1 MKRKKISVVITTYNR
16 APQLL
21 KCVDS
26 VIGQDYPSSMYEI
39 IVVNDCSTDS
49 TKSVMGGISKV
60 HKNIRILSHSKNKGE
75 AGARNTGIKAAR
87 GNIIAFIDDD
97 CIAGKGWL
105 SSINHAFVDG
115 VDGVEGITVTKGGKG
130 PFDNYVENLHG
141 GKYMTCNMSYRA
153 PLIKKIGC
161 DGRLRHANR
170 VDSDLA
176 FSVIESGGKLVFS
189 REASV
194 EHSITRGSFRSKLR
208 RKKFFMNDALLYKK
222 HPALYKK
229 DIKFPFEKFTPFYIF
244 LAAASLINPLFLAGL
259 FLAAAIEL
267 IDRRWHAGPVDF
279 VKFAVL
285 QSIGSFVI
293 IASVLYGCWKYG
305 SSPRIL
311 LPFKS

>member
-21 KCVDS
+21 KCVNS
-26 VIGQDYPSSMYEI
+26 VINQNYPRNMYEI

-49 TKSVMGGISKV
+49 TKSVMDGISRS
-60 HKNIRILSHSKNKGE
+60 HKNIRVLSHSENRGE
-75 AGARNTGIKAAR
+75 AGARNTGIKAA
-87 GNIIAFIDDD
+87 GGDVIAFIDDD

-105 SSINHAFVDG
+105 SSINHSFG
-115 VDGVEGITVTKGGKG
+115 KNVDGVEGKTFAVGVKG

-153 PLIKKIGC
+153 RLIKGIRC
-161 DGRLRHANR
+161 DERLLYANR

-176 FSVIESGGKLVFS
+176 FSVIENGGKMVFS
-189 REASV
+189 KEASV
-194 EHSITRGSFRSKLR
+194 EHSITRGSFCSKLR

-222 HPALYKK
+222 HPALYKR
-229 DIKFPFEKFTPFYIF
+229 DIRFPFEKFTPFYMLF
-244 LAAASLINPLFLAGL
+244 AVASLISPLFLAGL
-259 FLAAAIEL
+259 FLVAAAEL
-267 IDRRWHAGPVDF
+267 VDRGWRAGPADF

-285 QSIGSFVI
+285 QSVGSFVI